1 MALAPLHTD
10 EKARIEVLKSYH
22 IDPSK
27 QKDFDELTELACK
40 LTDVPK
46 SLISI
51 VDKDEVWFKS
61 QHGLQL
67 NSSPRELSF
76 CSHAINSNQEVFLIE
91 DTRKEPEFADH
102 PFVKAADPLIF
113 YAGVPLK
120 DGNGLPYGT
129 ICVLD
134 NVPHKFTDE
143 QRKNL
148 LMVADLAQRQ
158 FELKRA
164 NLKLKEKARQ
174 LQENN
179 KMLENF
185 AHTVSHDLKM
195 PLANIIMTSDMLKA
209 SLNGKLN
216 DKDSQYLSGMKEAAF
231 SMSDYIENILN
242 HYESEQLIINTQD
255 EIDIYSLLEDIEDMI
270 GQREDFNFKMPENN
284 LQLKC
289 DSSALRQ
296 ILLNLIGNSIKYNDK
311 DLIEVRVETK
321 ETPKFYWISVEDNGV
336 GIPDDKK
343 DKIFEL
349 FTTLN
354 TADRAGKKGH
364 GIGLSTVKILVDKM
378 GGVIK
383 CRSKVNEGT
392 TFTFSI
398 KK

>member
-1 MALAPLHTD
+1 
-10 EKARIEVLKSYH
+10 
-22 IDPSK
+22 
-27 QKDFDELTELACK
+27 
-40 LTDVPK
+40 
-46 SLISI
+46 
-51 VDKDEVWFKS
+51 
-61 QHGLQL
+61 
-67 NSSPRELSF
+67 
-76 CSHAINSNQEVFLIE
+76 
-91 DTRKEPEFADH
+91 
-102 PFVKAADPLIF
+102 
-113 YAGVPLK
+113 
-120 DGNGLPYGT
+120 
-129 ICVLD
+129 
-134 NVPHKFTDE
+134 
-143 QRKNL
+143 
-148 LMVADLAQRQ
+148 
-158 FELKRA
+158 
-164 NLKLKEKARQ
+164 
-174 LQENN
+174 
-179 KMLENF
+179 
-185 AHTVSHDLKM
+185 
-195 PLANIIMTSDMLKA
+195 MTSDMLKA

-270 GQREDFNFKMPENN
+270 GQREDFNFKMPEKN

-311 DLIEVRVETK
+311 DLIEVKIETK